1 MYIQNSHGLKINFLD
16 NGSIRDIEAD
26 PIRISMRET
35 TPFSAYGA
43 NLYVR
48 KKSDTLHFTALTG
61 PESNSIFSI
70 SNNTYSATG
79 IWEGIEYEC
88 NLRLSDKSMSW
99 QFAVSF
105 KNLNEKALEIDVFY
119 VQDAGLKPLNSGLV
133 NELYVS
139 QYLERRILYDKQ
151 YGPAVCCRQNM
162 KESVGNPW
170 IMIASKNGSTA
181 ASTDGMQFYGK
192 SYRKTRIPEGL
203 LKEKAGGEYADES
216 SVLVLQEKSFMLS
229 PSEIK
234 NRSFVATYM
243 HDHPTATSEKDL
255 IRLPELMSEFGN
267 AFPSVTN
274 KKGLKPARNL
284 FNTSQFLPVH
294 DLDDEEIDEF
304 FGMERRHSDVDNN
317 KLLSFFSAT
326 GSHVVTG
333 RKEILADRQHGHIIQ
348 ANNRLVPDESI
359 MSTNPFAFGV
369 FNSHIAQ
376 GNTNFNVL
384 LSINTSPF
392 NLTSESGQ
400 RIFVKIDD
408 QWFLLGVPSAF
419 EMGLSHCRWIYKTSG
434 HIFQIR
440 TWTSKSSPQINTD
453 FRVLSGDNVD
463 ILITHDFDPI
473 NGWSISEGSSPTEFI
488 VKPASD
494 SMIAARF
501 SKARFRIL
509 IQSKKAL
516 FTAGSDSLLYQNDES
531 SANSLFVLDIKNTNS
546 FCMSFIGE
554 IGSAASPVI
563 IDNVNHQFT
572 ADFKD
577 SQSFWRELSNGLQI
591 SGNQKDISAFR
602 EILPWYG
609 MNALIHYLTP
619 YGLEQFGGAAWGT
632 RDVSQGPVDLLLHL
646 GKYEEA
652 RQVLKII
659 FSNQNKEGGWPQWW
673 MFDSYSHIRAGD
685 AHGDVVYW
693 CIIALSSYI
702 KITGDAQFLD
712 EVLPYFHGSDQDQP
726 EESSLGEHL
735 DRLIKMITDS
745 FIPGTSL
752 VPFGGGDWN
761 DSLQPV
767 SKDLAERMISSWT
780 VQMNYQAF
788 DQLTQVYEL
797 AGYHDKARQLKYIC
811 GKIKSD
817 FNQYLVKDGIVAGY
831 GLTETDGSI
840 SVLLH
845 PSDKTTGIKY
855 SVLPMN
861 RGIISGIFTPEQAV
875 KHQEII
881 EKHLKGHDGVRLM
894 DRPLKYRG
902 GIQKIFQRAE
912 SSTYF
917 GREIGLMYI
926 HEHIRYAESLAIT
939 GNPEAFVKALRQSIP
954 VSYREVV
961 PCGDIR
967 QANCYYS
974 SSDVVFK
981 NRYEADLRY
990 DEIKTGNI
998 TLKGGWRIY
1007 SSGPGIFTGLIVTR
1021 LLGIRTEHDKIIFDP
1036 VMPVSFNGLTANISF
1051 MGFPLQFVYK
1061 ISGKGFEPQTLRI
1074 NKKEI
1079 KFNNEK
1085 NLYRAGGAIIDKR
1098 LLMNVLKPQKNI
1110 IEIEL

>member
-26 PIRISMRET
+26 PIRISMRKAT
-35 TPFSAYGA
+35 AFSAYGA
-43 NLYVR
+43 NIYVR
-48 KKSDTLHFTALTG
+48 KRSGTLNYTALTG
-61 PESNSIFSI
+61 PESKSIFSI
-70 SNNTYSATG
+70 SNNTYSAMG
-79 IWEGIEYEC
+79 AWEGIEYEC
-88 NLRLSDKSMSW
+88 SLRLSDKSISW
-99 QFAVSF
+99 QFAVSL
-105 KNLNEKALEIDVFY
+105 KNLTEKAIEIDLFY
-119 VQDAGLKPLNSGLV
+119 VQDTGLKPVDSALI

-139 QYLERRILYDKQ
+139 QYLERRVLADEQ
-151 YGPAVCCRQNM
+151 YGPVVFCRQNM

-170 IMIASKNGSTA
+170 VMIASKNGSAA
-181 ASTDGMQFYGK
+181 ASTDGMQFYGR
-192 SYRKTRIPEGL
+192 SYRKTRVPEGL
-203 LKEKAGGEYADES
+203 LKDKAGGECAGES
-216 SVLVLQEKSFMLS
+216 SVLVLQEKPFILA
-229 PSEIK
+229 PSKIK
-234 NRSFVATYM
+234 SIGFIGTYM
-243 HDHPTATSEKDL
+243 HNHPMATSEKDL
-255 IRLPELMSEFGN
+255 IRIPELMSEFDS
-267 AFPSVTN
+267 ASPPVLN
-274 KKGLKPARNL
+274 KKTLRSARNL

-294 DLDDEEIDEF
+294 DLTDKEIEDF
-304 FGMERRHSDVDNN
+304 FATERRHTEKDDN
-317 KLLSFFSAT
+317 KLLSFFSGT
-326 GSHVVTG
+326 GNHVVTA
-333 RKEILADRQHGHIIQ
+333 RKEILADRQHGHILQ
-348 ANNRLVPDESI
+348 ANNKLVPDESI

-369 FNSHIAQ
+369 FNSHITQ

-392 NLTSESGQ
+392 NLTCESGQ
-400 RIFVKIDD
+400 RMFVKIEDK
-408 QWFLLGVPSAF
+408 WFLLGVPSAF
-419 EMGLSHCRWIYKTSG
+419 EMGLSHCRWIYKTEG

-440 TWTSKSSPQINTD
+440 TWTSKESPQINTD
-453 FRVLSGDNVD
+453 FRVLSGNNVD
-463 ILITHDFDPI
+463 LLITHDFDPI
-473 NGWSISEGSSPTEFI
+473 NSWRVSEGSSPNEFV
-488 VKPASD
+488 VKPAFD
-494 SMIAARF
+494 SMIAGRF
-501 SKARFRIL
+501 PKARFRIL
-509 IQSKKAL
+509 IQSRKSK
-516 FTAGSDSLLYQNDES
+516 FTAGSDSFLYKDDEY
-531 SANSLFVLDIKNTNS
+531 SADSLFVLDVRNTSN

-554 IGSAASPVI
+554 ITSPASPVI
-563 IDNVNHQFT
+563 INDENQQFT
-572 ADFKD
+572 ADFRE
-577 SQSFWRELSNGLQI
+577 SQNIWKELSNGLQI
-591 SGNQKDISAFR
+591 SGNHRDIGAFQ

-632 RDVSQGPVDLLLHL
+632 RDVSQGPIDLLLHM

-659 FSNQNKEGGWPQWW
+659 FSNQNEDGGWPQWW
-673 MFDSYSHIRAGD
+673 MFDSYSHIRADD

-693 CIIALSSYI
+693 CIIALGSYI
-702 KITGDAQFLD
+702 KITGDTQFLD
-712 EVLPYFHGSDQDQP
+712 EVLPYFNENKTDYPQKTP
-726 EESSLGEHL
+726 LNEHL

-767 SKDLAERMISSWT
+767 SKDLAKRMISSWT

-788 DQLTQVYEL
+788 DQLSQVYDL
-797 AGYHDKARQLKYIC
+797 TGYHDKARQLNHIC
-811 GKIKSD
+811 ENIKSD
-817 FNQYLVKDGIVAGY
+817 FNNYLVKDEIVAGY

-881 EKHLKGHDGVRLM
+881 EKHLKGPDGVRLM

-912 SSTYF
+912 SSTFF

-926 HEHIRYAESLAIT
+926 HEHIRYAESLAIA
-939 GNPEAFVKALRQSIP
+939 GKPEAFVKALRQAIP
-954 VSYREVV
+954 VNYQDVV

-974 SSDVVFK
+974 SSDIVFK

-998 TLKGGWRIY
+998 GLKGGWRIY
-1007 SSGPGIFTGLIVTR
+1007 SSGPGIFTGLIITR

-1036 VMPVSFNGLTANISF
+1036 VMPVSFDGLTAYISF
-1051 MGFPLQFVYK
+1051 MGFPLQFFYK
-1061 ISGKGFEPQTLRI
+1061 INGKGFEPKTLRI

-1079 KFNNEK
+1079 NFSKENNP
-1085 NLYRAGGAIIDKR
+1085 YRPGGAVVDKR
-1098 LLMNVLKPQKNI
+1098 LLLTLLNPQKNI
-1110 IEIEL
+1110 IEIEM